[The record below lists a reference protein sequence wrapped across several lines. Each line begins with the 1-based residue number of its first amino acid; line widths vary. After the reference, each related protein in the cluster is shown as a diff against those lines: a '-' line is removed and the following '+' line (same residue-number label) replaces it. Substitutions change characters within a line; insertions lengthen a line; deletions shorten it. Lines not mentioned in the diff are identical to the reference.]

1 MNKSIK
7 DIPNPTINEHMDTLK
22 SKSIKVS
29 SHDKIDEILSKKF
42 LDKLFIENPKNK
54 ISCKK

>member
-7 DIPNPTINEHMDTLK
+7 DIPNPTINQNLDTLK
-22 SKSIKVS
+22 SKSIKES